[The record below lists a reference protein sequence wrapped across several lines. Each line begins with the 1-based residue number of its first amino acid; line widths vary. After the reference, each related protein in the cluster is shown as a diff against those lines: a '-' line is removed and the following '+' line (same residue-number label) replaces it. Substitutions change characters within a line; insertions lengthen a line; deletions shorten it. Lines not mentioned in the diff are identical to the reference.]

1 MQRHRDERRRDV
13 VYLQDRVR
21 HDEPGGHVPRLL
33 QVADQ
38 PRGERDSIVER
49 RVVARSVEPDVGLGN
64 VGQRIGEEEL
74 AGAVEEELCPGAL
87 EGWGNV
93 GDLSER
99 GSCQELACN
108 LNASGKPHLNIP
120 AYQTAILQQA

>member
-38 PRGERDSIVER
+38 PRGEREAPWER
-49 RVVARSVEPDVGLGN
+49 RVVARSVETDVGFGY
-64 VGQRIGEEEL
+64 VCERVGEEEL
-74 AGAVEEELCPGAL
+74 AGAVEEELGAGAL
-87 EGWGNV
+87 EGWRDV
-93 GDLSER
+93 GDLSGR
-99 GSCQELACN
+99 GSC
-108 LNASGKPHLNIP
+108 
-120 AYQTAILQQA
+120 